1 MRTRS
6 PRGLAYAAFLAAL
19 MGVASTA
26 TAGYVDAVLA
36 DNPMLYWRL
45 GDADKSAGAT
55 ASNSALTGPLAN
67 GVYQGAVGNVTDTA
81 LLGDANSAAH
91 FGVTTAGGSNGDQ
104 VILNPVPAIP
114 STEFS
119 TEMWIRASL
128 PAPNQQAVISYNA
141 SGTGGE
147 NNMLLFKN
155 GGNFNAYV
163 DGPSKAT
170 GVPAADVFNGE
181 WNHLAFTWRSS
192 DGQMNTY
199 LNGNLAASTTH
210 QAGAVLNA
218 GGALVLAQ
226 EQDGIAGGYSNTQKF
241 VGDLDEVAI
250 YNAVLTPTQVAQ
262 HFAANHPLGIA
273 NLQVQ
278 LHASDIAGSPGDAV
292 TTWAD
297 QSGHRFDATT
307 DGGAA
312 TLQTAMV
319 NGTPHNVVRFD
330 GDDGL
335 ATDDFVPER
344 GDYTL
349 FVVGSAAT
357 TETRGTFLAQDAGGW
372 NNLDTGF
379 GVGQQNVFTGGADN
393 GAPTLE
399 THGPV
404 SGTANGITGG
414 APVTDGEVRLYTAL
428 VDGTSYDIGVNGFRR
443 SATSTEA
450 GIFGADGSRAMRIG
464 RMQSRFL
471 EGDIADILVFD
482 RALTPD
488 EFQQVSDML
497 MAKYGL
503 LAPLGGVAAANISVP
518 ATTSNGASTWTVEQ
532 STARPVTIASPPNV
546 GDVEISVTPGFSAKP
561 EEGILLASVAEHERD
576 NGNGVYR
583 ATVEVGKGQ
592 FGGGVDYLTLSTT
605 EAGFTGS
612 GGIREHNVN
621 VGVAFFPFEEGWT
634 GAHFDPNGTI
644 LYANGITQD
653 MLDTTA
659 GTGRHTLTMPGVNS
673 SSGGLLFAIGGSN
686 EDNVVPTG
694 VRSDATWDIRVN
706 DNAGNFNATGE
717 QDDFSLLFIPYSA
730 TGLIGGRYNGLND
743 SMILSVGDPSIS
755 REATGEFRLSV
766 PGHTPQ
772 TGTLLLTQSYEVTS
786 GGITAPDD
794 NILTYQADGN
804 DFIIHS
810 YDLGGASTLQNSQ
823 FVFAF
828 IPFDSPPTLTAIT
841 DPKAV
846 VAGNVAV
853 TGTTDADTFW
863 RVEQTGGDGISVYPT
878 SNRGDVKIGIGSNSL
893 RYEDGVLLATVRE
906 ADRNGNHIS
915 VEAVQTG
922 SWGNDNDMTLATCQ
936 AGAGG
941 GGEMN
946 GNVAVAWF
954 PFAGGWTAGHVNASG
969 TLIAGHNVSQSA
981 LTPFTAGGAGA
992 YELRLPGVDPA
1003 TDGMLFAIGGSN
1015 EDNIATT
1022 QLLADGTGW
1031 LVNVQDS
1038 NSNISSEPDDFSF
1051 LYMPYGLTNLIGGR
1065 IDNDAAGTVLNA
1077 DGDFTILHENSGTY
1091 RLSIP
1096 GVTPDDGMLLLTIC
1110 DNPGAAYLLPDD
1122 NIIHYWADG
1131 SDFMIQVRDLS
1142 GLGLEATGA
1151 GFVFAYIDFDNPP
1164 LIPEPTTCAV
1174 LGLGLLALARR
1185 RRRKA

>member
-6 PRGLAYAAFLAAL
+6 PRGLAWAAFLAAM

-26 TAGYVDAVLA
+26 RAGYVDAVLA

-67 GVYQGAVGNVTDTA
+67 GVYQGAVGTVTDTA
-81 LLGDANSAAH
+81 LLGDTDSAAH
-91 FGVTTAGGSNGDQ
+91 FGVTTAGGANGDQ

-119 TEMWIRASL
+119 AEMWLRADL
-128 PAPNQQAVISYNA
+128 PAANQQAVISYNA
-141 SGTGGE
+141 PGSGGE
-147 NNMLLFKN
+147 NNLLLFKN
-155 GGNFNAYV
+155 GGSFNAYV
-163 DGPSKAT
+163 DGPSRAT
-170 GVPAADVFNGE
+170 GLPAADLFNGE

-199 LNGNLAASTTH
+199 LNGNLAGSTTH
-210 QAGAVLNA
+210 NAGAALNP

-226 EQDGIAGGYSNTQKF
+226 EQDGIAGGYSNSQKF

-262 HFAANHPLGIA
+262 HFAANHPLGIP

-297 QSGHRFDATT
+297 QSGHHFDATT

-312 TLQTAMV
+312 TLQTV
-319 NGTPHNVVRFD
+319 LVDGTPHNVVRFD
-330 GDDGL
+330 GNDGL
-335 ATDDFVPER
+335 ATDDFVPAR

-357 TETRGTFLAQDAGGW
+357 TETRGAFLAQDAIGW
-372 NNLDTGF
+372 NNLDTGL
-379 GVGQQNVFTGGADN
+379 GVGPQNVFTTGVANGG
-393 GAPTLE
+393 PTLE

-404 SGTANGITGG
+404 VGTTNGVAGGASLADGDLRLFTARVEGTSYELGVNGIT
-414 APVTDGEVRLYTAL
+414 
-428 VDGTSYDIGVNGFRR
+428 R

-450 GIFGADGSRAMRIG
+450 GIFGANGSRAMRIG
-464 RMQSRFL
+464 RIQSQFL
-471 EGDIADILVFD
+471 EGDIADVFVFD
-482 RALTPD
+482 RALAPD
-488 EFQQVSDML
+488 EFQTIADML
-497 MAKYGL
+497 TAKYGL
-503 LAPLGGVAAANISVP
+503 PTPGVAAANISVP
-518 ATTSNGASTWTVEQ
+518 ATTSNAGSTWTVEQ
-532 STARPVTIASPPNV
+532 STPLHVGIGSPPNV
-546 GDVEISVTPGFSAKP
+546 GDVEIAVEGFEIKP
-561 EEGILLASVAEHERD
+561 AAGILMATVREHERD
-576 NGNGVYR
+576 NGYGVR
-583 ATVEVGKGQ
+583 RTTVEVGKGQ

-605 EAGFTGS
+605 EAGYTGS

-621 VGVAFFPFEEGWT
+621 VGVAFFPFAEGWT

-653 MLDTTA
+653 MLTTTS
-659 GTGRHTLTMPGVNS
+659 GTGRHTLAMPGVNS
-673 SSGGLLFAIGGSN
+673 SSGGLLFTIGGSN

-694 VRSDATWDIRVN
+694 VRSDATWDIRVQ
-706 DNAGNFNATGE
+706 DNAAGFNATGE
-717 QDDFSLLFIPYSA
+717 RDDFSLLFLPYGT

-755 REATGEFRLSV
+755 REGTGEFRLTV

-772 TGTLLLTQSYEVTS
+772 TGTLLLTQSYEVSS
-786 GGITAPDD
+786 GGVTAPDD
-794 NILTYQADGN
+794 NIVTYQADGD

-810 YDLGGASTLQNSQ
+810 YDLGGASALQNSQ

-828 IPFDSPPTLTAIT
+828 IPFDGPPALTPIT

-853 TGTTDADTFW
+853 TGTVDADTFW

-893 RYEDGVLLATVRE
+893 DYQDGVLLATVRE

-915 VEAVQTG
+915 VEAVRTG
-922 SWGNDNDMTLATCQ
+922 SWGNDSDMTIATCQ

-954 PFAGGWTAGHVNASG
+954 PFAGAWTGGHVDASG
-969 TLIAGHNVSQSA
+969 TLVAGNNVAQSA
-981 LTPFTAGGAGA
+981 LTPFTAGGSGA

-1003 TDGMLFAIGGSN
+1003 TDGMLFTIGGSN

-1051 LYMPYGLTNLIGGR
+1051 LYMPYGLPHLVGGR
-1065 IDNDAAGTVLNA
+1065 IDHDAAGTILNA
-1077 DGDFTILHENSGTY
+1077 SGDFTMAHENSGTY

-1096 GVTPDDGMLLLTIC
+1096 GITPDDGMLLLSIC
-1110 DNPGAAYLLPDD
+1110 DDPGAGYLLPDD
-1122 NIIHYWADG
+1122 NLIHYWADG
-1131 SDFMIQVRDLS
+1131 SDFMIQVRDLP

-1164 LIPEPTTCAV
+1164 FIPEPTTLTLLA
-1174 LGLGLLALARR
+1174 LGGFALARR